1 VKTKIG
7 QDKWKHF
14 FVGIVMG
21 IVLQTFVGF
30 LFLDR
35 LVWGT
40 VTAFTLVIMIS
51 YGFELYSK
59 FTGRGHYE
67 INDAVAGTIGGV
79 LGITIILMAELQI
92 FS

>member
-1 VKTKIG
+1 MKTKIG

-35 LVWGT
+35 LLWGT
-40 VTAFTLVIMIS
+40 VIAFILVIMIS

-67 INDAVAGTIGGV
+67 INDAVAGTIGGA
-79 LGITIILMAELQI
+79 LGITIILMAELHI